1 MAGPGSNR
9 GYCCLITKA
18 CPTLGN
24 LMNCSTPDFPVLQS
38 YQTLGVWSN
47 SCPLNQWC
55 HPTIL
60 SFITSSS
67 LFPQSFPS
75 SGYFSQLF
83 TSGGQSIGAS
93 TSASVFPMN
102 IELISF
108 RTDWF
113 DFHAVQGTQE
123 FSSAPQFESINS
135 LALSLLYGPTLTSTQ
150 DYWKNHSF
158 DYMDFVSKVM
168 SLLLWKCCLGLS

>member
-1 MAGPGSNR
+1 
-9 GYCCLITKA
+9 
-18 CPTLGN
+18 
-24 LMNCSTPDFPVLQS
+24 
-38 YQTLGVWSN
+38 
-47 SCPLNQWC
+47 
-55 HPTIL
+55 
-60 SFITSSS
+60 
-67 LFPQSFPS
+67 
-75 SGYFSQLF
+75 
-83 TSGGQSIGAS
+83 
-93 TSASVFPMN
+93 MN

-158 DYMDFVSKVM
+158 DYMDFCQQSDVSAFVKM
-168 SLLLWKCCLGLS
+168 LSRFVIAFLPKSVF